1 MIVPPNAVAS
11 SSASADLPLAVGP
24 AMRTSGGLGEAMAIA
39 TLIAA
44 GRLDDRLADRAIALL
59 REIDPATAFL
69 HWIDE
74 GDAADLRF
82 AGDAKSAR
90 WALDGLE
97 GVDIVVQADEPRW
110 KRLLVADMDST
121 IIGQECIDELAD
133 YVGLKEKVAR
143 ITERAMQGELDFPG
157 ALRER
162 VRLLAGLDERALK
175 RCLTERV
182 EVTAG
187 AETLVQTM
195 RAGGSSCLLVSG
207 GFLSFAE
214 PIASAVGFD
223 RVKAHRL
230 VFTGGK
236 LSGEVGD
243 PIVDAMAKREALIA
257 AREQLGLA
265 REEVMAV
272 GDGANDKLMIEEAGL
287 GIGFRAKPA
296 LAEVADAEL
305 KHHGLDALLWVQGV
319 RRRDWFRG

>member
-1 MIVPPNAVAS
+1 
-11 SSASADLPLAVGP
+11 
-24 AMRTSGGLGEAMAIA
+24 MAIA

-44 GRLDDRLADRAIALL
+44 GRLDDRLVDRALGLL
-59 REIDPATAFL
+59 RELDPKSAFL

-74 GDAADLRF
+74 GDSADLRF
-82 AGDAKSAR
+82 AGDPKAAR
-90 WALDGLE
+90 WALDPLE
-97 GVDIVVQADEPRW
+97 GMDVVVQPEEPRW

-133 YVGLKEKVAR
+133 YAGLKEKVAR
-143 ITERAMQGELDFPG
+143 ITERAMHGELDFSG

-162 VRLLAGLDERALK
+162 VRLLAGLDERELK
-175 RCLTERV
+175 RCLSERV

-223 RVKAHRL
+223 RVKANRL

-243 PIVDAMAKREALIA
+243 PIVDAIAKREALVD
-257 AREQLGLA
+257 ARERLGLKSA
-265 REEVMAV
+265 DVLAI

-287 GIGFRAKPA
+287 GVAFRAKPA
-296 LAEVADAEL
+296 LVEVADAEL
-305 KHHGLDALLWVQGV
+305 KYHGLDALMWVQGV

>member
-1 MIVPPNAVAS
+1 
-11 SSASADLPLAVGP
+11 
-24 AMRTSGGLGEAMAIA
+24 MAIA

-44 GRLDDRLADRAIALL
+44 GRLGDRLVDRALGLL
-59 REIDPATAFL
+59 RESDPRACFL

-74 GDAADLRF
+74 GDAADLSF
-82 AGDAKSAR
+82 SGDSKAAR
-90 WALDGLE
+90 WALEALDGLD
-97 GVDIVVQADEPRW
+97 VVVQPEEPRW
-110 KRLLVADMDST
+110 KKLLVADMDST

-133 YVGLKEKVAR
+133 YAGLKEKVAR
-143 ITERAMQGELDFPG
+143 ITERAMQGELDFPA

-162 VRLLAGLDERALK
+162 VRLLAGLDERELS

-223 RVKAHRL
+223 RVKANRL

-243 PIVDAMAKREALIA
+243 PIVDAMSKREALIET
-257 AREQLGLA
+257 REQLGLA
-265 REEVMAV
+265 REQVLAV

-287 GIGFRAKPA
+287 GIAFRAKPA
-296 LAEVADAEL
+296 LVAVADAEL
-305 KHHGLDALLWVQGV
+305 KHHGLDALLWAQGV
-319 RRRDWFRG
+319 SRREWFRG

>member
-1 MIVPPNAVAS
+1 
-11 SSASADLPLAVGP
+11 
-24 AMRTSGGLGEAMAIA
+24 MAIA

-44 GRLDDRLADRAIALL
+44 GRLNDRLVDRALGLL
-59 REIDPATAFL
+59 RELDPKAAFL

-74 GDAADLRF
+74 GDAADLQF
-82 AGDAKSAR
+82 SADGKAAR
-90 WALDGLE
+90 WAIDGLDGL
-97 GVDIVVQADEPRW
+97 DIVVQPEEPRW

-133 YVGLKEKVAR
+133 YAGLKDKVAR
-143 ITERAMQGELDFPG
+143 ITERAMQGQLDFPG

-162 VRLLAGLDERALK
+162 VRLLAGLDERALG
-175 RCLTERV
+175 RVLNERV

-223 RVKAHRL
+223 RVKANRL

-243 PIVDAMAKREALIA
+243 PIVDAMAKRDALIET
-257 AREQLGLA
+257 REQLGLSHA
-265 REEVMAV
+265 DVLAI
-272 GDGANDKLMIEEAGL
+272 GDGANDKMMIEEAGL
-287 GIGFRAKPA
+287 GIAFRAKPA
-296 LAEVADAEL
+296 LVEVADAEL
-305 KHHGLDALLWVQGV
+305 RHHGLDALLWVQGV
-319 RRRDWFRG
+319 RRRDWYRG

>member
-1 MIVPPNAVAS
+1 
-11 SSASADLPLAVGP
+11 
-24 AMRTSGGLGEAMAIA
+24 MAIA

-44 GRLDDRLADRAIALL
+44 GRLDDRLVERALGQL
-59 REIDPATAFL
+59 RELDPNAGFL
-69 HWIDE
+69 RWIDE
-74 GDAADLRF
+74 GDAADLSF
-82 AGDAKSAR
+82 SGDGEAAR
-90 WALDGLE
+90 WVLDSLDG
-97 GVDIVVQADEPRW
+97 VDVVVQSDEPRW

-223 RVKAHRL
+223 RVKANRL

-236 LSGEVGD
+236 LSGEIGD